1 MPLSFRYMT
10 DLDLPVV
17 LQNERSSYSFPWSEG
32 VLKECLGGISECWV
46 ACIGEAIIG
55 HGIISHV
62 LDEGHLLNLCIGKSW
77 QGQGLSH
84 AFLTFLIGRLR
95 VLNVATMFLEVRLSN
110 VIAISLYE
118 KHGFQKIGV
127 RKGYY
132 PAGNEREDAIV
143 MSRIIASE
151 SATA

>member
-1 MPLSFRYMT
+1 LLNFRYMT
-10 DLDLPVV
+10 DMDLPIV

-32 VLKECLGGISECWV
+32 VLRECVGGISECWV
-46 ACIGEAIIG
+46 GCLGGAIIG

-84 AFLTFLIGRLR
+84 VFLSFLVERLR
-95 VLNVATMFLEVRLSN
+95 MLNVANLFLEVRQSN
-110 VIAISLYE
+110 TVAIALYK
-118 KHGFQKIGV
+118 KHDFQQIGL
-127 RKGYY
+127 RKAYY

-143 MSRIIASE
+143 MSRPISPE
-151 SATA
+151 SAIA

>member
-1 MPLSFRYMT
+1 MSLSFRYMT
-10 DLDLPVV
+10 DLDLPIV

-46 ACIGEAIIG
+46 ACVEEDIVG

-62 LDEGHLLNLCIGKSW
+62 LDEGHLLNLCIGKPW
-77 QGQGLSH
+77 QRKGLSH
-84 AFLTFLIGRLR
+84 TFLSFLIGRLR
-95 VLNVATMFLEVRLSN
+95 LLNVATIFLEVRLSN
-110 VIAISLYE
+110 VVAISLYE

-132 PAGNEREDAIV
+132 PAGSEREDAIV
-143 MSRIIASE
+143 MSRVIPTE